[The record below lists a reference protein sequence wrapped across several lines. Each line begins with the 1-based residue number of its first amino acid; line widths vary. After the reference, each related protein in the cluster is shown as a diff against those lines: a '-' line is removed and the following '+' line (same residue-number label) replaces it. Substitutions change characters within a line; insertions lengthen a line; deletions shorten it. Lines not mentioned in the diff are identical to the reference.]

1 MYSSGCTS
9 MTLMVGM
16 TGLVDEVGEEYKVR
30 IRLFWKDGGGGHYSG
45 YTGGE
50 SAIKSL
56 LQDLRIGQW

>member
-1 MYSSGCTS
+1 MNYWLVTE
-9 MTLMVGM
+9 
-16 TGLVDEVGEEYKVR
+16 LVDEVGEEYKVR